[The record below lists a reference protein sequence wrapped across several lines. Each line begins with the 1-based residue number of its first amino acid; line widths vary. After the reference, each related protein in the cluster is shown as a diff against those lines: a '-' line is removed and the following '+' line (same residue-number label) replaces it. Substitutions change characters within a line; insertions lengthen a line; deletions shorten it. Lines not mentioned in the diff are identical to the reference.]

1 MEEKVKEYRQ
11 KHKKCKWC
19 KWHNYHAIPP
29 YMECAYYEEC
39 LLKDKYLTVFEPLQ
53 NIQAKFCKY
62 YEVKE
67 KEEKNKNEI

>member
-1 MEEKVKEYRQ
+1 MPRY
-11 KHKKCKWC
+11 
-19 KWHNYHAIPP
+19 I
-29 YMECAYYEEC
+29 ECSYYEEC

-67 KEEKNKNEI
+67 EEKNKKEI